1 MGLVKVIESTG
12 VAAIGIHG
20 RYSLHERE
28 SHETIVTWPATH
40 IAREQKE
47 RSRQPCHCD
56 VIRDVAKAL
65 SIPVIAK

>member
-1 MGLVKVIESTG
+1 MELVKVIESTG

-40 IAREQKE
+40 IVTWPAT
-47 RSRQPCHCD
+47 HI
-56 VIRDVAKAL
+56 VT
-65 SIPVIAK
+65 